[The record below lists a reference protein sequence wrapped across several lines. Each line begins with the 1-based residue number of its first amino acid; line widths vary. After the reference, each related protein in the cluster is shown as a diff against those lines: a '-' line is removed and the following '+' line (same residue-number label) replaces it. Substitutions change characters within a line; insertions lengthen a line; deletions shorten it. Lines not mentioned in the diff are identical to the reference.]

1 MTDVTNIPS
10 QGVELSDW
18 LSIVAIIVSCIA
30 IIATFYL
37 ENRRLKKES
46 DSKFFQDLY
55 FSYMKLTI
63 PKAEAKLRFDHNS
76 NRIDETGIDGLL
88 SVLKNLRK
96 KSSPYRF
103 LDKEFYDRF
112 TKFIENSEEF
122 YSNKQNTVTDYQ
134 KFETFQVESRQKI
147 TELYDILNKKYQN
160 KKSIINLLKSIFKK
174 TN

>member
-1 MTDVTNIPS
+1 MTDMTNIPS
-10 QGVELSDW
+10 QGVKLSDW

-30 IIATFYL
+30 IIVTFYL

-46 DSKFFQDLY
+46 DSKFFQDIY

-63 PKAEAKLRFDHNS
+63 PKAEAKLRFNHDS

-103 LDKEFYDRF
+103 LDIEFYNQF

-134 KFETFQVESRQKI
+134 KFESFQVESRQKI
-147 TELYDILNKKYQN
+147 TELYDILNKKFQN
-160 KKSIINLLKSIFKK
+160 KNKLLKFIFRK
-174 TN
+174 

>member
-1 MTDVTNIPS
+1 MINTSNVPS
-10 QGVELSDW
+10 QGVALSDW

-30 IIATFYL
+30 IIVTFYL
-37 ENRRLKKES
+37 ESRRLKRES
-46 DSKFFQDLY
+46 DSKFFQDIY
-55 FSYMKLTI
+55 FSYMKLII
-63 PKAEAKLRFDHNS
+63 PKAEAKLRFDHES
-76 NRIDETGIDGLL
+76 NRIDGISNIL

-103 LDKEFYDRF
+103 LDIEFYNRF

-122 YSNKQNTVTDYQ
+122 CSNKQNTVTDYQ
-134 KFETFQVESRQKI
+134 KFETFQVESRQKV

>member
-1 MTDVTNIPS
+1 MTNTSNVPS
-10 QGVELSDW
+10 QGVALSDW

-30 IIATFYL
+30 IIVTFYL
-37 ENRRLKKES
+37 ESRRLKRES
-46 DSKFFQDLY
+46 DSKFFQDIY
-55 FSYMKLTI
+55 FSYMKLII
-63 PKAEAKLRFDHNS
+63 PKAEAKLRFDHES
-76 NRIDETGIDGLL
+76 NRIDGISNIL

-103 LDKEFYDRF
+103 LDIEFYNRF

-134 KFETFQVESRQKI
+134 KFETFQVESRQKV

>member
-10 QGVELSDW
+10 QGVKLSDW

-30 IIATFYL
+30 IIVTFYL

-46 DSKFFQDLY
+46 DSKFFQDIY

-63 PKAEAKLRFDHNS
+63 PKAEAKLRFNHDS

-103 LDKEFYDRF
+103 LDIEFYNQF

-122 YSNKQNTVTDYQ
+122 YSNKQNTMTDYQ
-134 KFETFQVESRQKI
+134 KFESFQVESRQKI
-147 TELYDILNKKYQN
+147 TELYDILNKKFQN
-160 KKSIINLLKSIFKK
+160 KNKLLKFIFRK
-174 TN
+174 

>member
-10 QGVELSDW
+10 QGVKLSDW

-30 IIATFYL
+30 IIVTFYL

-46 DSKFFQDLY
+46 DSKFFQDIY

-63 PKAEAKLRFDHNS
+63 PKAEAKLRFNHDS

-103 LDKEFYDRF
+103 LDIEFYNQF

-134 KFETFQVESRQKI
+134 KFESFQVESRQKI
-147 TELYDILNKKYQN
+147 TELYDILNKKFQN
-160 KKSIINLLKSIFKK
+160 KNKLLKFIFRK
-174 TN
+174 

>member
-1 MTDVTNIPS
+1 MINTSNVPS
-10 QGVELSDW
+10 QGVALSDW

-30 IIATFYL
+30 IIVTFYL
-37 ENRRLKKES
+37 ESRRLKRES
-46 DSKFFQDLY
+46 DSKFFQDIY
-55 FSYMKLTI
+55 FSYMILII
-63 PKAEAKLRFDHNS
+63 PKAEAKLRFDHES
-76 NRIDETGIDGLL
+76 NRIDGISNIL

-103 LDKEFYDRF
+103 LDIEFYNRF

-134 KFETFQVESRQKI
+134 KFETFQVESRQKV

>member
-1 MTDVTNIPS
+1 MINTSNVPS
-10 QGVELSDW
+10 QGVALSDW

-30 IIATFYL
+30 IIVTFYL
-37 ENRRLKKES
+37 ESRRLKRES
-46 DSKFFQDLY
+46 DSKFFQDIY
-55 FSYMKLTI
+55 FSYMKLII
-63 PKAEAKLRFDHNS
+63 PKAEAKLRFDHES
-76 NRIDETGIDGLL
+76 NRIDGISNIL

-103 LDKEFYDRF
+103 LDIEFYNRF

-134 KFETFQVESRQKI
+134 KFETFQVESRQKV

>member
-1 MTDVTNIPS
+1 MTNTTNVPS

-18 LSIVAIIVSCIA
+18 LSIIAIVVSCIA
-30 IIATFYL
+30 IIVTFYL
-37 ENRRLKKES
+37 ENRRLKRES
-46 DSKFFQDLY
+46 DSKFFQDIY

-63 PKAEAKLRFDHNS
+63 PKAEAKLRFDYES
-76 NRIDETGIDGLL
+76 NRIDGISGLL

-103 LDKEFYDRF
+103 LDTEFYNRF

-134 KFETFQVESRQKI
+134 KFESFQVESRQNI
-147 TELYDILNKKYQN
+147 TDLYDILNKKYQN
-160 KKSIINLLKSIFKK
+160 KKK
-174 TN
+174 

>member
-10 QGVELSDW
+10 QGVKLSDW

-30 IIATFYL
+30 IIVTFYL

-46 DSKFFQDLY
+46 DSKFFQDIY

-63 PKAEAKLRFDHNS
+63 PKAEAKLRFNHDS

-103 LDKEFYDRF
+103 LDIEFYNQF

-122 YSNKQNTVTDYQ
+122 YSNKQNTVTGYQ
-134 KFETFQVESRQKI
+134 RFESFQVESRQKI
-147 TELYDILNKKYQN
+147 TELYDILNKKFQN
-160 KKSIINLLKSIFKK
+160 KNKLLKFIFRK
-174 TN
+174 

>member
-1 MTDVTNIPS
+1 MTNTSNVPS
-10 QGVELSDW
+10 QGVALSDW

-30 IIATFYL
+30 IIVTFYL
-37 ENRRLKKES
+37 ESRRLKRES
-46 DSKFFQDLY
+46 DSKFFQDIY
-55 FSYMKLTI
+55 FSYMKLII
-63 PKAEAKLRFDHNS
+63 PKAEAKLRFDHES
-76 NRIDETGIDGLL
+76 NRIDGISNIL

-103 LDKEFYDRF
+103 LDIEFYNRF

-134 KFETFQVESRQKI
+134 KFETFQVESRQKV

-160 KKSIINLLKSIFKK
+160 KKSIINFLKSIFKK

>member
-1 MTDVTNIPS
+1 
-10 QGVELSDW
+10 
-18 LSIVAIIVSCIA
+18 
-30 IIATFYL
+30 
-37 ENRRLKKES
+37 
-46 DSKFFQDLY
+46 
-55 FSYMKLTI
+55 MKLII
-63 PKAEAKLRFDHNS
+63 PKAEAKLRFDHES
-76 NRIDETGIDGLL
+76 NRIDGISNIL

-103 LDKEFYDRF
+103 LDIEFYNRF

-134 KFETFQVESRQKI
+134 KFETFQVESRQKV

>member
-10 QGVELSDW
+10 QGVKLSDW

-30 IIATFYL
+30 IIVTFYL

-46 DSKFFQDLY
+46 DSKFFQDIY

-63 PKAEAKLRFDHNS
+63 PKAEAKLRFNHDS

-103 LDKEFYDRF
+103 LDIEFYNQF

-134 KFETFQVESRQKI
+134 KFESFQVESRQKI
-147 TELYDILNKKYQN
+147 TELYDILNKNFQN
-160 KKSIINLLKSIFKK
+160 KNKLLKFIFRK
-174 TN
+174 

>member
-10 QGVELSDW
+10 QGVKLSDW

-30 IIATFYL
+30 IIVTFYL

-46 DSKFFQDLY
+46 DSKFFQDIY

-63 PKAEAKLRFDHNS
+63 PKAEAKLRFNHDS

-96 KSSPYRF
+96 KSSLYRF
-103 LDKEFYDRF
+103 LDIEFYNQF

-134 KFETFQVESRQKI
+134 KFESFQVESRQKI
-147 TELYDILNKKYQN
+147 TELYDILNKKFQN
-160 KKSIINLLKSIFKK
+160 KNKLLKFIFRK
-174 TN
+174 

>member
-1 MTDVTNIPS
+1 MINTSNVPS
-10 QGVELSDW
+10 QGVALSDW

-30 IIATFYL
+30 IIVTFYL
-37 ENRRLKKES
+37 ESRRLKRES
-46 DSKFFQDLY
+46 DSKFFQDIY
-55 FSYMKLTI
+55 FSYMKLII
-63 PKAEAKLRFDHNS
+63 PKAEAKLRFDYES
-76 NRIDETGIDGLL
+76 NRIDGISNIL

-103 LDKEFYDRF
+103 LDIEFYNRF

-134 KFETFQVESRQKI
+134 KFETFQVESRQKV